1 MNMKI
6 QVLYG
11 TETGNAEMV
20 AEDIVDALAE
30 QTDIEAHDM
39 SKVTTDALDADTFY
53 IVVCSTYGDGEL
65 PNSAQPFHAALGEQ
79 RPDLSGLR
87 FATFG
92 LGDSFYGTY
101 NNGSQII
108 AERLMELG
116 AQSAGERGLHDASS
130 GLLPGDVAV
139 QWARQ
144 LIEGLSA

>member
-1 MNMKI
+1 MKI

-20 AEDIVDALAE
+20 AEDIVDALAA
-30 QTDIEAHDM
+30 QTDIEAFDM
-39 SKVTTDALDADTFY
+39 SKIAASDLDLATFY

-65 PNSAQPFHAALGEQ
+65 PNSAQPFYQALGEQ
-79 RPDLSGLR
+79 RPNLNGLR

-92 LGDSFYGTY
+92 LGDSFYTTY

-108 AERLMELG
+108 AERLLELG
-116 AQSAGERGLHDASS
+116 AQAIGERGLHDASS

-139 QWARQ
+139 QWAQQ
-144 LIEGLSA
+144 LIEGLQA